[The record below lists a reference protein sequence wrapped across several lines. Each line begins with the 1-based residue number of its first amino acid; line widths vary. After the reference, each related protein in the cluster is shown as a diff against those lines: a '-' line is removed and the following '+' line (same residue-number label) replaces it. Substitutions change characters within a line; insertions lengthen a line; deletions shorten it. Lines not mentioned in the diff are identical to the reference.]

1 MGLKDKLG
9 KVKLAGVE
17 AGQLGEMIKVSQ
29 SPEVKE
35 MQKAAQERMNALDF
49 GELAKAAQASG
60 GGAVVFGASEEQIAL
75 ANLAQKLMQS
85 GVETPAQITTMT
97 PTGTSDATGSVEYQI
112 GLSVSP
118 AGGEAYETTIN
129 QYLLPS
135 AGFSAGGAV
144 VVRVDPDDRTRA
156 LLWATR

>member
-9 KVKLAGVE
+9 KVKLA
-17 AGQLGEMIKVSQ
+17 
-29 SPEVKE
+29 
-35 MQKAAQERMNALDF
+35 
-49 GELAKAAQASG
+49 
-60 GGAVVFGASEEQIAL
+60 
-75 ANLAQKLMQS
+75 